1 MSQERHIR
9 ENNNNKKTSPSR
21 IKTRLLDNDRCI
33 YIGKNGENKQIDKQ
47 TDTTRIQMQSQFHR
61 NCIYFIYFLFSFRN
75 VSICMSLCIS
85 ARARQWIERLSNIRM
100 LETYG
105 KYGFALVC
113 FPFMNT
119 REYQN
124 HKYEWSQPCID
135 GQPSKKKVEQ
145 KNRNFQKMFPW
156 KCYISVKLC
165 SVWFESFF
173 NMSFCS
179 FSVTLFYFFLLLL
192 PVSIGI
198 LIDSSVYF
206 AICRRLDDKMLKFW
220 WKYHRFE
227 HIEYA
232 IDTSWTQYMWR
243 LIL

>member
-1 MSQERHIR
+1 MVRVIIIITIIIR
-9 ENNNNKKTSPSR
+9 YLISVYWVKSDIYVKITTKKSSPSR

-135 GQPSKKKVEQ
+135 GQPSKKKSSKKSKLS
-145 KNRNFQKMFPW
+145 KN
-156 KCYISVKLC
+156 
-165 SVWFESFF
+165 
-173 NMSFCS
+173 
-179 FSVTLFYFFLLLL
+179 
-192 PVSIGI
+192 VSM
-198 LIDSSVYF
+198 
-206 AICRRLDDKMLKFW
+206 KMLYF
-220 WKYHRFE
+220 
-227 HIEYA
+227 
-232 IDTSWTQYMWR
+232 S
-243 LIL
+243 